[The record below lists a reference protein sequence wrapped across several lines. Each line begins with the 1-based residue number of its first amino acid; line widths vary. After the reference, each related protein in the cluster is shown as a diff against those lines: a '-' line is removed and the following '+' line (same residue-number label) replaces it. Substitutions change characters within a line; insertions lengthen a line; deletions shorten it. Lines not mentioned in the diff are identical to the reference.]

1 MNKHVSLDLPLTF
14 VYFLKSGKSVSCYS
28 NPCRRPGFAPSVPLK
43 LVGKS
48 RMAGCRHHFY
58 NPIWRSRN
66 TKPETAVKLSIQ
78 STGVS
83 FFLLPPSSALW
94 KYWTAF
100 TAALAVDREEL
111 WKTKAA
117 GFLEA
122 RFLVKMGLSAVY
134 IVLWAWYTN
143 QNEAES
149 CVYGRTAYI
158 STHLSVP
165 VLQAQHENILTKSS
179 STQTFHFLYSV

>member
-1 MNKHVSLDLPLTF
+1 
-14 VYFLKSGKSVSCYS
+14 
-28 NPCRRPGFAPSVPLK
+28 
-43 LVGKS
+43 
-48 RMAGCRHHFY
+48 MAGCRDRLGNLSRH
-58 NPIWRSRN
+58 SRN
-66 TKPETAVKLSIQ
+66 TMPKTVVKLCTR

-83 FFLLPPSSALW
+83 FFLSPPSSALW

-100 TAALAVDREEL
+100 TAGLAVDREEL

-122 RFLVKMGLSAVY
+122 IFVLWKWGWMQRVY
-134 IVLWAWYTN
+134 IVLWVWYIH

-158 STHLSVP
+158 STHLPVP
-165 VLQAQHENILTKSS
+165 ILQAQHENILTKSS
-179 STQTFHFLYSV
+179 STQTLHFCVLFESSWCLCLQ